1 MSDFFQTLS
10 KKIIANKAYDQT
22 KQLLFKDYVSDLIG
36 ETKVL
41 TKKDVKKLADAVQI
55 FHKSEIKDYQDQ
67 SAVLLAMLLD
77 LYGNEHPSLIPIAD
91 NLFAGSGDFP
101 NIDLLT
107 ERYPDIDYRYSFDL
121 HALNDFRR
129 DLNTV
134 EEINFTLTDY
144 QRVLWEHLVS
154 GEDVIT
160 SAPTSAGKT
169 YIILNYL
176 LDSVGKSEGAF
187 AAIVVPTRALITE
200 VAGKLYELIKE
211 QDLGKDIEICTVPR
225 DGKFRAKTFFVMTQ
239 ERLHEVM
246 LKGDINFN
254 YLFIDE
260 AHNITD
266 ESRGVL
272 LHITIEK
279 VLENSLP
286 QIIISMPSDSYQDS
300 FSTIF
305 KEVEFKK
312 QITKHSPVAKI
323 LMNVDTIGTN
333 LKVSLFNDDCSHTI
347 PKGFKGTKF
356 VDVVFKLGQGQNN
369 IIFRNRPDYCEDMA
383 DDLAEL
389 VEQEYPDY
397 IPHSSQVEAADYVEN
412 FIHEDYSLADNL
424 RKGIAFHY
432 GPLPSSVRIMVENLV
447 KAGHIN
453 FITCTSTLAEGVNLP
468 AKNLFLENPMQPVFG
483 ETSKPLEDVKLNNIT
498 GRAGRMLK
506 HFSGNVFLFN
516 HNKWTVQDY
525 FEEKVDEEKKIPTYF
540 KALNEELDSVL
551 SALTGSYDNSQNDQY
566 KHYSIA
572 NKLLREFASENLSNT
587 IDADDLNL
595 TAHAR
600 KLLVD
605 AIGTAH
611 ANLKVPTFTLE
622 SNPTVGY
629 IQQNNLY
636 AFLSSLDSLEEWTLP
651 HPMSPKLR
659 EILLAVCYKLN
670 EFYIYTPK
678 ENDSIEF
685 VCLIARKWV
694 RGDSLKEI
702 ITDQIQFNENYGIT
716 GSTNSAIRKIMKT
729 INTDVMFR
737 LANALRCY
745 QLLLNNVR
753 ADRGLELSKSN
764 LHSFLE
770 IGANKDRVVSLINL
784 GASREAA
791 IEIDELLGPSVEVRT
806 SADLIEL
813 LNSNALDGIHSV
825 TRRELIGLLMH

>member
-1 MSDFFQTLS
+1 MSEFFRTLS
-10 KKIIANKAYDQT
+10 EKVINSNAYNQSRQ
-22 KQLLFKDYVSDLIG
+22 QLFSSYVTDLIG
-36 ETKVL
+36 KNKPLEKGEI
-41 TKKDVKKLADAVQI
+41 KKLADAAQI
-55 FHKSEIKDYQDQ
+55 FHKSEHKIFKDEG
-67 SAVLLAMLLD
+67 AVLLAMLLD
-77 LYGNEHPSLIPIAD
+77 LYGNEHPALIPIAN
-91 NLFAGSGDFP
+91 NLFASSGDFP

-107 ERYPDIDYRYSFDL
+107 ERYPEVQYQYSFDL

-134 EEINFTLTDY
+134 EEMEFTLTDF
-144 QRVLWEHLVS
+144 QRVLWEQLVS

-169 YIILNYL
+169 HIILNYL
-176 LDSVGKSEGAF
+176 LDSVGRSDGAF

-200 VAGKLYELIKE
+200 VASKLYELIKE

-225 DGKFRAKTFFVMTQ
+225 DGQFRSKTFFVMTQ

-305 KEVEFKK
+305 KEVKFKK

-333 LKVSLFNDDCSHTI
+333 LKVSLFNENCSYSI

-356 VDVVFKLGQGQNN
+356 ADVVFKLGQGQNN
-369 IIFRNRPDYCEDMA
+369 IIFRNRPDYCENMA
-383 DDLAEL
+383 DDLAAL
-389 VEQEYPDY
+389 VKQEIPDY
-397 IPHSSQVEAADYVEN
+397 VPHSSQEEAANYVEN

-424 RKGIAFHY
+424 RSGVAFHY

-447 KAGHIN
+447 KGGYIN
-453 FITCTSTLAEGVNLP
+453 FIACTSTLAEGVNLP

-483 ETSKPLEDVKLNNIT
+483 EPSIPLEDVKLNNIT

-516 HNKWTVQDY
+516 HKTWTVQDY
-525 FEEKVDEEKKIPTYF
+525 FEEKIDEEKKIPTYF

-551 SALTGSYDNSQNDQY
+551 SALTGNYDNSQSDQY

-572 NKLLREFASENLSNT
+572 NKLLREFASENLANT
-587 IDADDLNL
+587 INAEDLQL
-595 TAHAR
+595 SAPAR
-600 KLLVD
+600 KLLVETV
-605 AIGTAH
+605 GTAH

-636 AFLSSLDSLEEWTLP
+636 EFLSSLGSLEDWTLP

-659 EILLAVCYKLN
+659 ETLLAVCYKLN
-670 EFYIYTPK
+670 EFFIFTPK
-678 ENDSIEF
+678 ENDSIDF

-702 ITDQIQFNENYGIT
+702 ITDQIQFNKDRGIT

-753 ADRGLELSKSN
+753 ADRGLELSKAN
-764 LHSFLE
+764 LHSYLE
-770 IGANKDRVVSLINL
+770 IGAYKDRVVGLINL
-784 GASREAA
+784 GTSREAA
-791 IEIDELLGPSVEVRT
+791 IEIDELLGPGVEIKT
-806 SADLIEL
+806 YADLIEL
-813 LNSNALDGIHSV
+813 LNSNALSEIHNV
-825 TRRELIGLLMH
+825 TRKELLGLFKH